1 MKEKFILYDMLIQ
14 DIETKKLYKFNPSEW
29 TVSEINNELLELS
42 DDETSD
48 ILYANEL
55 NTSYIYSLDK

>member
-1 MKEKFILYDMLIQ
+1 MLIQ

-48 ILYANEL
+48 ILNANEL